1 MQTGMFSIIAIKRVL
16 EEDYGFQMSKEVE
29 SEVGVMHSYTDI
41 IIEKAEAKGKL
52 EGQLFGF
59 EYTLE
64 EIEKAKEY
72 IEK

>member
-1 MQTGMFSIIAIKRVL
+1 
-16 EEDYGFQMSKEVE
+16 MSKEVE